1 MQIHNVAQGSS
12 EWHALR
18 ADCFTASEA
27 PAMMGCGWISR
38 EELLAQKHSGITPEF
53 DNATLARFAK
63 GHAVEELARPIIE
76 NRIGEQLFPATATSD
91 EYPWLLAS
99 FDGIDMMEV
108 IVFEHKLWNPSL
120 ADAVLAKELP
130 PKYFWQLE
138 QQLAV
143 SGAEK
148 AIFVVSDGTEENMVS
163 MEYFP
168 VPGRKEQLIAGWEQ
182 FKKDLESYQ
191 PQESKAMP
199 SANVINDLP
208 VVTYRMNGMA
218 VASDFDVYRNQA
230 AIMLERARRPMLED
244 QDFADG
250 KKLVTVFEKAEKHLK
265 SRADEVIAQ
274 AVDINQFRAD
284 LLAMA
289 EEFKK
294 TRLDLGKRVE
304 TELNARKLKIQN
316 TAKQKISEFVAALES
331 GLSGIRLQ
339 KVDDGIVA
347 AVKGKSNLQNYQG
360 AANDAVA
367 AAKIAY
373 RQQAELIHANL
384 RALDENAGE
393 YRFLFAD
400 LQSIAFKSS
409 DDFSNLLN
417 ARISQHK
424 AAEAAKLEAERE
436 RIRKEEEAKARAEI
450 ERKQRIREANECKA
464 EEAEQKPV
472 LAPHE
477 VIQVVAPGTISSIAK
492 TEPVRMTTGF
502 GGASKTQSRIT
513 VTISSE
519 LVKRLQNLASIE
531 CPLQKLAIEC
541 LEDMGLEVPEMA

>member
-1 MQIHNVAQGSS
+1 MQIHNVVQGTP

-18 ADCFTASEA
+18 ADCFASSEA
-27 PAMMGCGWISR
+27 PVMMGCSSKMTR
-38 EELLAQKHSGITPEF
+38 DELLYVK
-53 DNATLARFAK
+53 ATGDEKKFPSYVEDVIFPR
-63 GHAVEELARPIIE
+63 GHEYEAMARPIVE
-76 NRIGEQLFPATATSD
+76 KNLNEELFPATATSD
-91 EYPWLLAS
+91 EYPWMLSS
-99 FDGIDMMEV
+99 FDGVTMMEDV
-108 IVFEHKLWNPSL
+108 IFEHKQWNAAL
-120 ADAVLAKELP
+120 AALVVQSNEIGECQLTGEH
-130 PKYFWQLE
+130 FWQLE

-191 PQESKAMP
+191 PQESKAIP
-199 SANVINDLP
+199 SANVISDLP

-218 VASDFDVYRNQA
+218 VSSDFDKFK
-230 AIMLERARRPMLED
+230 ERASILIDRAKKPMVVD

-250 KKLVTVFEKAEKHLK
+250 KELVKIFGNAEEMLKHIADRVIAEVADIASFRQEILDKCEEIRRSRIDLDKRYENELK
-265 SRADEVIAQ
+265 SRKAA
-274 AVDINQFRAD
+274 
-284 LLAMA
+284 
-289 EEFKK
+289 
-294 TRLDLGKRVE
+294 
-304 TELNARKLKIQN
+304 IQGV
-316 TAKQKISEFVAALES
+316 AKQQIMEFASNLES
-331 GLSGIRLQ
+331 GLNGIRLQ
-339 KVDDGIVA
+339 KIDDGIVSA
-347 AVKGKSNLQNYQG
+347 TKGKRTLDTFQSS
-360 AANDAVA
+360 ANDAVA
-367 AAKIAY
+367 SAKIAY
-373 RQQAELIHANL
+373 RQQAELIQANL

-409 DDFSNLLN
+409 DDFSNLVN
-417 ARISQHK
+417 TRISQHK

-436 RIRKEEEAKARAEI
+436 RIRKEAESS
-450 ERKQRIREANECKA
+450 
-464 EEAEQKPV
+464 
-472 LAPHE
+472 HE
-477 VIQVVAPGTISSIAK
+477 VPPESIASIAK